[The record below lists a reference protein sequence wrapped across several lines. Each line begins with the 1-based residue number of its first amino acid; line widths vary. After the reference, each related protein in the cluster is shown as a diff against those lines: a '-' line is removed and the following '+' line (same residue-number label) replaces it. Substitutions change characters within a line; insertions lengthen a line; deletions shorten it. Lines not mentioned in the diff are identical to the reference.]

1 MNQYNTY
8 PKVGFFEAIKMGFKN
23 YVNFRGRS
31 RRSEFWFFAL
41 FNGIISLSLLTLMIL
56 TLEKVEK
63 TTRTYSYIYYYTYYK
78 VNPFVN
84 VLNYI
89 YSLVMLLPII
99 GAQIRRLH
107 DIGKSGVNLFLHL
120 IPLVGSIILIVF
132 YCKDSEPGQNLYGPS
147 PKYYGNEGTPIFN
160 QYNLSP
166 LAPNQSSNDVQLN
179 VKPGQD
185 NYLQPQENMIYPQ
198 TSQWLHRNQM
208 VLILISLK

>member
-1 MNQYNTY
+1 MNQYNAY
-8 PKVGFFEAIKMGFKN
+8 PTIGFFEAIKMGFKN

-31 RRSEFWFFAL
+31 RRSEFWFFVL
-41 FNGIISLSLLTLMIL
+41 FNEIISLSLLTLLIL
-56 TLEKVEK
+56 TLEK
-63 TTRTYSYIYYYTYYK
+63 TRTYPYYK

-107 DIGKSGVNLFLHL
+107 DIGNSGVNLFLHL
-120 IPLVGSIILIVF
+120 IPFVGSIILIVF

-185 NYLQPQENMIYPQ
+185 NYLQPQENMLYPQ
-198 TSQWLHRNQM
+198 TSQ
-208 VLILISLK
+208 